1 MWIQTQ
7 NKQRLINSDQIIDIF
22 IDKTGKIIYAETTR
36 DGDFFTLGEYQDRD
50 TCMKIL
56 NCMSVIIGITGKIPG
71 IAIPLGG
78 QVEEW
83 CKFMDE
89 LAQAF
94 VIRDL
99 LK

>member
-36 DGDFFTLGEYQDRD
+36 DGDFFALGEYPDRD

-56 NCMSVIIGITGKIPG
+56 EHMSIIIGITGKIPG
-71 IAIPLGG
+71 IAMPLGG

-83 CKFMDE
+83 CNCMDD
-89 LAQAF
+89 LARAF

>member
-7 NKQRLINSDQIIDIF
+7 NKQRLINSDQIIDIY
-22 IDKTGKIIYAETTR
+22 INKTGTAIYANTIDPEE
-36 DGDFFTLGEYQDRD
+36 FKLLGEYPDRD

-56 NCMSVIIGITGKIPG
+56 EHTSVIIGVTGKIPG
-71 IAIPLGG
+71 IAMPLGG
-78 QVEEW
+78 EVEEW